1 VAASGSPNQQQTDI
15 DSLLELAVRAATAAG
30 AELLRRYGHV
40 EGLDTKSSATD
51 PVSDADRA
59 AERMLVELIT
69 AERPNDAMI
78 GEEGTDRP
86 GSSGY
91 TWVLDPLDGTVN
103 YLYQLDH
110 FAVSVAIEDTAIEDT
125 AIEDTAIE
133 DTAIEDTAI
142 ADTAIPA
149 TAAGLVGVVFE
160 PVTGRLF
167 TAVRGRG
174 AFLNGRRL
182 RANEPVAMPQAMIAT
197 GFGYQPRRRAA
208 QGAFVARLLPRV
220 RDIRR
225 FGSAALD
232 LCAVAAGTV
241 DGYFEEGI
249 QHWDRAAGAL
259 IAAEAGAVVAPFTP
273 TGQPT
278 GWLAAGPTLYAAL
291 TEFAVT
297 VDS

>member
-1 VAASGSPNQQQTDI
+1 MAASGSPNQQQTDI

-110 FAVSVAIEDTAIEDT
+110 FAVSV
-125 AIEDTAIE
+125 AIE

-278 GWLAAGPTLYAAL
+278 GWLAAGPALYAAL

>member
-1 VAASGSPNQQQTDI
+1 MAAPGSPNQQQSDV

-30 AELLRRYGHV
+30 AELLRRYGQV
-40 EGLDTKSSATD
+40 EGLDTKSSDTD

-59 AERMLVELIT
+59 AEGMLVELIT
-69 AERPNDAMI
+69 AERPDDAMI

-86 GSSGY
+86 GSTGY
-91 TWVLDPLDGTVN
+91 TWVVDPLDGTVN

-110 FAVSVAIEDTAIEDT
+110 FAVSVAV
-125 AIEDTAIE
+125 
-133 DTAIEDTAI
+133 EDTAI
-142 ADTAIPA
+142 ADTAVEG
-149 TAAGLVGVVFE
+149 TAAGLVGVVFD
-160 PVTGRLF
+160 PVTARLF

-182 RANEPVAMPQAMIAT
+182 RVNEPVAMPQAMIAT
-197 GFGYQPRRRAA
+197 GFGYQPQRRAA

-259 IAAEAGAVVAPFTP
+259 IATEAGALVAPFTP

-278 GWLAAGPTLYAAL
+278 GWLAAGPSLYAAL
-291 TEFAVT
+291 TEFSST
-297 VDS
+297 IDT

>member
-1 VAASGSPNQQQTDI
+1 MAASGSPNQQQTDI

-69 AERPNDAMI
+69 AERPDDAMI
-78 GEEGTDRP
+78 GEEGTDRT

-91 TWVLDPLDGTVN
+91 TWVVDPLDGTVN

-125 AIEDTAIE
+125 AI
-133 DTAIEDTAI
+133 
-142 ADTAIPA
+142 PA
-149 TAAGLVGVVFE
+149 TATGLVGVVFE
-160 PVTGRLF
+160 PVAGRLF
-167 TAVRGRG
+167 TAARGRG

-182 RANEPVAMPQAMIAT
+182 RVNEPVALPQAMFAT
-197 GFGYQPRRRAA
+197 GFGYQPQRRAA
-208 QGAFVARLLPRV
+208 QGAFLAHLLPRV

-259 IAAEAGAVVAPFTP
+259 IATEAGAVVAPFTP

-278 GWLAAGPTLYAAL
+278 GWLAAGPSLYAAL
-291 TEFAVT
+291 TELAVT
-297 VDS
+297 IDT

>member
-69 AERPNDAMI
+69 AERPDDAMI
-78 GEEGTDRP
+78 GEEGTDRT

-91 TWVLDPLDGTVN
+91 TWVVDPLDGTVN

-125 AIEDTAIE
+125 AI
-133 DTAIEDTAI
+133 
-142 ADTAIPA
+142 PA
-149 TAAGLVGVVFE
+149 TATGLVGVVFE
-160 PVTGRLF
+160 PVAGRLF
-167 TAVRGRG
+167 TAARGRG

-182 RANEPVAMPQAMIAT
+182 RVNEPVALPQAMFAT
-197 GFGYQPRRRAA
+197 GFGYQPQRRAA
-208 QGAFVARLLPRV
+208 QGAFLAHLLPRV

-259 IAAEAGAVVAPFTP
+259 IATEAGAVVAPFTP

-278 GWLAAGPTLYAAL
+278 GWLAAGPSLYAAL
-291 TEFAVT
+291 TELAVT
-297 VDS
+297 IDT